1 MTKAE
6 EKLAENGLSITQPRV
21 AILNYLM
28 EHHTHPIV
36 DTIYNDLKP
45 ELPGMSL
52 TTVYNTVKQFS
63 KMGMIQMLTID
74 ERHICVDENTCPHG
88 HLLCEKCGKV
98 VDVPIQ
104 GMSKK
109 KMIDGNLI
117 HEVHQYYKGICK
129 DCLYSSEQD
138 EIKQN

>member
-1 MTKAE
+1 MTRAE
-6 EKLAENGLSITQPRV
+6 ERLAEKGLSITQPRV

-36 DTIYNDLKP
+36 ETIYNDLKP

-52 TTVYNTVKQFS
+52 TTVYNTVKLFN
-63 KMGMIQMLTID
+63 KVGLIQMLTID
-74 ERHICVDENTCPHG
+74 EHQICVDENTCPHG